1 MREVLGTM
9 SGTSMD
15 GVDAAVLTTDGRA
28 IGTFGPSAYR
38 PYAPAERAAIAAA
51 AGRWP
56 GDPGVAEA
64 ARIVED
70 AHAALLADMPGEL
83 VGFHGQTL
91 AHDPPAGGRAGR
103 GTHQAGDGGR
113 LASALGRPVAWDFRT
128 DDVAAG
134 GQGAP
139 LAPAFHFAAARW
151 AGLRSAAILNLGGVA
166 NLTWID
172 GAAETPEDP
181 GAMLAFDTGP
191 AGAPLD
197 DMMRRRLGRPH
208 DEGGRLAAA
217 GTVHEPLVERF
228 LSSPYLSRTAPKS
241 LDRDDF
247 ADIAR
252 GADDLP
258 DADAAATL
266 TAIAAA
272 GIAAGVALCP
282 TRPDRLLV
290 AGGGRRN
297 AAMMAMIAERAGL
310 PVIPVEEVGLNGDM
324 LEAQAFAFLAA
335 RVDAGLPITF
345 PGTTGVAAPRAGGRI
360 TRPGR
365 S

>member
-28 IGTFGPSAYR
+28 IGAFGPRAFR

-64 ARIVED
+64 ARTVED
-70 AHAALLADMPGEL
+70 AHAALLSDMPGAL
-83 VGFHGQTL
+83 IGFHGQTL
-91 AHDPPAGGRAGR
+91 AHDPARR
-103 GTHQAGDGGR
+103 RTHQAGDGAR
-113 LASALGRPVAWDFRT
+113 LAAILGRPVAWGFRGA
-128 DDVAAG
+128 DVAAG

-139 LAPAFHFAAARW
+139 LAPAFHFAAIRH
-151 AGLRSAAILNLGGVA
+151 AGLRGAAVLNLGGVA

-172 GAAETPEDP
+172 AAAEAPEAP

-191 AGAPLD
+191 ASALID
-197 DMMRRRLGRPH
+197 DMMRARLGRER
-208 DEGGRLAAA
+208 DEGGALAAS
-217 GTVHEPLVERF
+217 GTVDEALVERF
-228 LSSPYLSRTAPKS
+228 LAHPFLSQPAPKS

-247 ADIAR
+247 RAMGAA
-252 GADDLP
+252 ADDLA

-272 GIAAGVALCP
+272 GVAAGLALCP
-282 TRPDRLLV
+282 ARPGRLLV
-290 AGGGRRN
+290 AGGGRHN
-297 AAMMAMIAERAGL
+297 AALMAMIADRAGV
-310 PVIPVEEVGLNGDM
+310 PAVPVEEVGLDGDM

-335 RVDAGLPITF
+335 RVAAGLPITF
-345 PGTTGVAAPRAGGRI
+345 PGTTGVAAPMAGGRI
-360 TRPGR
+360 SRPDGP
-365 S
+365 